1 MKQYKITIEYENLQ
15 DHKLYD
21 AIFEGSDLQALSID
35 IAKLLKRVWFCD
47 YKVEVYDSGELVY
60 TNNSNNNNGDDGFSS
75 GYLLFECLESLDPSI
90 ALIEFYNI

>member
-21 AIFEGSDLQALSID
+21 AVFEGTDLKALSID
-35 IAKLLKRVWFCD
+35 ITKLLKRVWVCD
-47 YKVEVYDSGELVY
+47 YKLEVYDGSELVY
-60 TNNSNNNNGDDGFSS
+60 TNRGDGVNSSW
-75 GYLLFECLESLDPSI
+75 LLFECLESLDPNI